1 MALLDFMK
9 QGTQWLTDN
18 TGMDWNKV
26 QSDPGLAAKRLMGA
40 PVDLNSQYQAQP
52 TQANLLQVTTPTSD
66 GSSWNEATG
75 WTKETPS
82 QISNGIMTPLV
93 GDNVYPNM
101 GQVNTETSESPSLT
115 IGGYDRN
122 KKEAQVL
129 NFSNRDQSNS
139 NDNLSTVMNTGAY
152 QFPRT
157 GTNTFDNT
165 DPVTLQREAEAKAK
179 QNPEL
184 IAPSLLGD
192 NFGYESAPTGSNAI
206 ARAGNIN
213 LGNEAVDVGN
223 QIKEESKTKDPREF
237 VSPIG
242 LVKELFPDGNPAVD
256 NNVYTGDLSK
266 MNQILS
272 LEGVSDENKIQ
283 LLKEYGLPIPDSL
296 GK

>member
-40 PVDLNSQYQAQP
+40 PVDLSSQYQAQP

-75 WTKETPS
+75 WTKDTPN

-184 IAPSLLGD
+184 IAPSLLGE
-192 NFGYESAPTGSNAI
+192 NFGYESAPTGSNAV
-206 ARAGNIN
+206 AKAGNIN
-213 LGNEAVDVGN
+213 LGNETINVGSTIKPKEQVEGPVDFL
-223 QIKEESKTKDPREF
+223 KS
-237 VSPIG
+237 
-242 LVKELFPDGNPAVD
+242 LFPDNETAVD
-256 NNVYTGDLSK
+256 NNAYTGDLSK